1 MSTTT
6 MHGLL
11 LHWHLSC
18 TLLPVLPLQH
28 DQKCIWFAVA
38 LAPACSIMMI
48 KNLPQSGA
56 RAHARGA
63 ALVLGFAWLASWL
76 ALLAGDDDDWLA
88 FARPCRCLLCTTV
101 SFRCRHRWMSCLWL
115 HFWRC
120 VLACLSAFVDSGSAL
135 LCSAPC
141 ALASICYSYP
151 LVIAS
156 LVIIC
161 SRGMTI
167 CSCFGMR
174 LAL

>member
-18 TLLPVLPLQH
+18 TLLPVLPRQH
-28 DQKCIWFAVA
+28 EVHLVCSRLGSCMFYYDDQEPTTV
-38 LAPACSIMMI
+38 
-48 KNLPQSGA
+48 GRA
-56 RAHARGA
+56 RAHARAA